1 MKTITNKVLNNRTY
15 LLLILLVLEIL
26 LLSLSSPYFLNISN
40 LIEITQFGAMLILLA
55 LGESIVILSGR
66 EGIDLSVGSS
76 LSLAGVFFGLS
87 IKAGASIPVAVA
99 ITLLSGIFLG
109 AINALLIAIIKLPAL
124 IATLGTQYIFGSLA
138 LFLTG
143 GIPISGFPESFK
155 SLSLENTFGIPNQ
168 ILFIIIPVCVIIL
181 ILIYKTKFG
190 RKVYLMG
197 TNPEAA
203 KFAGINEKRI
213 RFIVYTIPGLLA
225 AIGAIISNSWLMT
238 ARADAGVGMELQAIT
253 IACLGGIAVEGGRGN
268 LSAVIIGVLIIT
280 MMNSGLQIANVNSV
294 WQLAVLGFI
303 LLIAVVFNQVA
314 VRLSKKQKRT

>member
-99 ITLLSGIFLG
+99 ITLLSGILLG
-109 AINALLIAIIKLPAL
+109 AINALLIAIIKLPSL

-181 ILIYKTKFG
+181 ILVYKTKFG

-303 LLIAVVFNQVA
+303 LLIAVIFNQVA

>member
-1 MKTITNKVLNNRTY
+1 MKTILNKVLNNRTY

-87 IKAGASIPVAVA
+87 VKAGASIPVAVI
-99 ITLLSGIFLG
+99 ITLLSGILLG

-155 SLSLENTFGIPNQ
+155 ALSLENTFGIPNQ
-168 ILFIIIPVCVIIL
+168 ILFIIIPVCTIIL
-181 ILIYKTKFG
+181 IMMYKTKFG

-303 LLIAVVFNQVA
+303 LLIAVIFNQVA
-314 VRLSKKQKRT
+314 VKYSKKQKSV

>member
-87 IKAGASIPVAVA
+87 IKAGASIPIAVT
-99 ITLLSGIFLG
+99 ITLLSGVLLG

-155 SLSLENTFGIPNQ
+155 ALSLESTFGIPNQ
-168 ILFIIIPVCVIIL
+168 ILFIIIPVCAIIL
-181 ILIYKTKFG
+181 VLVYKTKFG

-280 MMNSGLQIANVNSV
+280 MMNSGLQIANVNSI

-303 LLIAVVFNQVA
+303 LLIAVIFNQVA